1 MATRAVKTQ
10 RVLRCGSRCEPGSR
24 VHVPVVHYLTAVCV
38 ILFVRRGAFSAP
50 GSSKSAPKV
59 LTTQIGRPSV
69 AGSVESC
76 SKKRGRAVDND
87 HGQATDET
95 ATRSSGRE
103 KRPTEI
109 YRPSKATKASGGK
122 AKNSSS
128 AARHAREARTEVR
141 ADGKDLVD
149 AAGEQPQGR
158 RCEAQGPAA
167 AADTSSEAEKIV
179 VAQDAPATVPLRAG
193 LPLSTILANL
203 HGGGAGGIVGREDE
217 RRVIARFLDTTAGKK
232 QAGALYIS
240 GRPGCGKTLAVRAA
254 TDTWRRKC
262 KVVAVNGMSLVEGT
276 RDLFGELLRML
287 CPAALKE
294 KMDAELCLRKLFTAG
309 GCSRPMILVV
319 DELDALLESGCE
331 QSVLATLFSWTQLP
345 GSKLVLIGIAN
356 ALDLTHRFL
365 PILRAKNCAPQL
377 LTFTP
382 YNEDGLL
389 SILRQRL
396 DPSLVQAPNKPLP
409 SCTDSDASAPAP
421 ASPSSQDAV
430 LAIPGADPEIKFDL
444 AALDLCARRVAAE
457 SGDTR
462 KAMEACREA
471 AKAVVRAASASAAM
485 RAASGSSEAG
495 PELGGV
501 LGVGMAVMA
510 KTLSTLLVNNHKV
523 ADARLKDLPLQQ
535 ALLLC
540 TIVLGVRA
548 GHNAHSESD
557 LLSSYQRICHKHRLP
572 PLAANQLGEI
582 RGALC
587 DIGVLKA
594 CAVGKG
600 KKAYLLNVKDD
611 VVQNSLEGIPVYGK
625 ILADGMRCSALSLC

>member
-1 MATRAVKTQ
+1 MFRP
-10 RVLRCGSRCEPGSR
+10 L
-24 VHVPVVHYLTAVCV
+24 
-38 ILFVRRGAFSAP
+38 
-50 GSSKSAPKV
+50 KV
-59 LTTQIGRPSV
+59 
-69 AGSVESC
+69 
-76 SKKRGRAVDND
+76 
-87 HGQATDET
+87 
-95 ATRSSGRE
+95 
-103 KRPTEI
+103 
-109 YRPSKATKASGGK
+109 TKASGGK
-122 AKNSSS
+122 AKNPST
-128 AARHAREARTEVR
+128 AARHAPEAQTEVQ
-141 ADGKDLVD
+141 A
-149 AAGEQPQGR
+149 
-158 RCEAQGPAA
+158 
-167 AADTSSEAEKIV
+167 EAEKIV
-179 VAQDAPATVPLRAG
+179 VAQDAPATAPLRAG

-382 YNEDGLL
+382 YNEHGLL

-396 DPSLVQAPNKPLP
+396 DPSLVQVPNKPLP
-409 SCTDSDASAPAP
+409 SCKDSDASAPA
-421 ASPSSQDAV
+421 PSSQDAV

-557 LLSSYQRICHKHRLP
+557 LLSSYQRICNKHRLP

-625 ILADGMRCSALSLC
+625 ILADGMRCSWLGLC